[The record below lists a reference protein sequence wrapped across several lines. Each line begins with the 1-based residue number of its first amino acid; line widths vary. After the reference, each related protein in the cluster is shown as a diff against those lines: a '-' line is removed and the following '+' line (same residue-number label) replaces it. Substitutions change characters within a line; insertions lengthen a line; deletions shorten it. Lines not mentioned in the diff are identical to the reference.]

1 MRSNAIFCASF
12 RKRKDGI
19 YRTTGFEG
27 TCLLQILTLE
37 QKAAAYNLIKLLTRL
52 NRSILPKVCRLNTVP
67 AWKSW
72 LRILVLTQ
80 K

>member
-52 NRSILPKVCRLNTVP
+52 NRGPMNVRCNSFMGGPDITDGD
-67 AWKSW
+67 
-72 LRILVLTQ
+72 
-80 K
+80 